1 MENQET
7 GTEKTLEERL
17 LTLENIGKEAIS
29 RLKQRI
35 ERLEENYYVR
45 KEMLTTD
52 EAARYMGMS
61 KGWFQKLVSAGA
73 IPRHAPGGKL
83 TYFDRE
89 DLNKYMRRNYLPAI
103 DVVLLGDETE
113 IQKYHE

>member
-1 MENQET
+1 MENQATE
-7 GTEKTLEERL
+7 TEKTLEERL

-52 EAARYMGMS
+52 EVAAMLKVS
-61 KGWFQKLVSAGA
+61 KMTLYRWDKEGILRKIEVGGRRLYRRSEVEA
-73 IPRHAPGGKL
+73 I
-83 TYFDRE
+83 TI
-89 DLNKYMRRNYLPAI
+89 NRNH
-103 DVVLLGDETE
+103 
-113 IQKYHE
+113 QSK

>member
-1 MENQET
+1 MENQATE
-7 GTEKTLEERL
+7 TEKTLEERL

-61 KGWFQKLVSAGA
+61 KG
-73 IPRHAPGGKL
+73 
-83 TYFDRE
+83 
-89 DLNKYMRRNYLPAI
+89 
-103 DVVLLGDETE
+103 
-113 IQKYHE
+113 